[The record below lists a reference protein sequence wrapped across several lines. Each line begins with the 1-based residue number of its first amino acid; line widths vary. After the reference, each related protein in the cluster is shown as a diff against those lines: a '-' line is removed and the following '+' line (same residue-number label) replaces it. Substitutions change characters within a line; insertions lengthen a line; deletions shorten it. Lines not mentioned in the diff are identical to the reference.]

1 MFEQLLEST
10 TAKKTRNPWA
20 YAVSVTVQVIALGV
34 LILIPLL
41 YTEALP
47 QQQMLS
53 WLVAPPPPPPPPPPA
68 RPPRAPGGRVPGR
81 AEGGRDGGGRGW
93 QPSGRAPAAEAG
105 GAQAH
110 PGELGRARSQD
121 DPPGGPDL
129 SPAGQAG
136 PHLRHGAAGSGQ

>member
-20 YAVSVTVQVIALGV
+20 YAVSVTVQFIALGV

-68 RPPRAPGGRVPGR
+68 QPAVRRGKRGGL
-81 AEGGRDGGGRGW
+81 GGGRGGP
-93 QPSGRAPAAEAG
+93 PSAGPPPPKPEAPKRIRVSSGVQEAKMIHRADPTYPPLAKQARIFGTVRLGAGLGAG
-105 GAQAH
+105 G
-110 PGELGRARSQD
+110 
-121 DPPGGPDL
+121 
-129 SPAGQAG
+129 
-136 PHLRHGAAGSGQ
+136 

>member
-53 WLVAPPPPPPPPPPA
+53 WLGAPPPAQPAVRRVKRVSLMEAGKLRAPREIPREIEIIRDDPQEDMGGVVGGVPGGVPGGQMGGVIGGGLGGIPSGVPPPPEP
-68 RPPRAPGGRVPGR
+68 
-81 AEGGRDGGGRGW
+81 
-93 QPSGRAPAAEAG
+93 G
-105 GAQAH
+105 GAQ
-110 PGELGRARSQD
+110 RT
-121 DPPGGPDL
+121 
-129 SPAGQAG
+129 
-136 PHLRHGAAGSGQ
+136 